1 VDKQKNSEGKSRESQ
16 GRKTTTWRNKNE
28 NKNKYNDKYKLL

>member
-1 VDKQKNSEGKSRESQ
+1 VDEQKNSEGNSRESH
-16 GRKTTTWRNKNE
+16 GRNTTKWRNKNE